1 MNRIRPVV
9 ASAVALVAVATL
21 SACSEMASG
30 AQGPQHG
37 EPGHK
42 MLSVGTVAGVGAVV
56 TDADGKT
63 LYRFDKDLSQPPTA
77 NCDGECATQW
87 PPMLA
92 GVATPMLKGIQD
104 TQVGTVTRKDG
115 TKQITL
121 NGWPL
126 YEFSGDKVTGD
137 MNGQGVNGTWFAVA
151 PDGSKITAGKQG
163 GPAAGGSGY

>member
-9 ASAVALVAVATL
+9 VSAVALVAVATL
-21 SACSEMASG
+21 SACGEMADG

-42 MLSVGTVAGVGAVV
+42 MLAVATINGVGAVV

-63 LYRFDKDLSQPPTA
+63 LYRFDKDLSQPPTS
-77 NCDGECATQW
+77 NCDGECATSW
-87 PPMLA
+87 PPLLA

-104 TQVGTVTRKDG
+104 TQVGTTTRKDG
-115 TKQITL
+115 SKQITL

-126 YEFSGDKVTGD
+126 YEFSGDKTAGD
-137 MNGQGVNGTWFAVA
+137 LNGQGANGTWFAVA
-151 PDGSKITAGKQG
+151 PDGSKITAGGK
-163 GPAAGGSGY
+163 AGGSGY